1 MSRQLTHWDIVEL
14 NKMIICNDCKCEVKL
29 GYIKRHNLTK
39 KHIETREAYQNKI
52 KQNWI
57 STNATAGEL

>member
-1 MSRQLTHWDIVEL
+1 MSRQLTHWDIVAL

-39 KHIETREAYQNKI
+39 KHIEIRA
-52 KQNWI
+52 
-57 STNATAGEL
+57 TNALIETKHECNGGGVVRP